1 MWQEQPQNQLS
12 HPGRFLALAR
22 LKDRAYGMA
31 IREEIE
37 DRTGRDVGIGSVY
50 SALDRMEKKGFV
62 SSRVGDPTPE
72 RGGGAKRFY
81 ALKWPGFVVLERTRE
96 MYASLWDGLQLD
108 RDAYGR

>member
-1 MWQEQPQNQLS
+1 MPKGDFLGEFEQIVL
-12 HPGRFLALAR
+12 LALAR

-72 RGGGAKRFY
+72 RGGRAKRFY
-81 ALKWPGFVVLERTRE
+81 SLKSHGFVALERTHE

-108 RDAYGR
+108 RDAYGG